1 MNDKLLRAAIAE
13 FLGTFTLVFVGAAVV
28 ATGAGLVAAALG
40 HGLIL
45 VGIILAYGRISG
57 AHVNPAVTLGLLV
70 GRQITLDRA
79 IFYWV
84 AQFVGALVAAVLVR
98 ALLPDAVLTL
108 MADGTTFNVG
118 QTIGS
123 VTSADVL
130 RAAAFEFVLTFFL
143 VSAVY
148 QAAVFGKLNNL
159 EALAIG
165 LTLAGSIFAGGVF
178 TGASL
183 NPARTLGPALI
194 GGGNLDYVLPYLIGQ
209 LLAGAV
215 AGILHMALFRPQ
227 AEPEGV

>member
-1 MNDKLLRAAIAE
+1 MNDSLLKASIAE
-13 FLGTFTLVFVGAAVV
+13 FLGTFTLVFIGAAAVTV
-28 ATGAGLVAAALG
+28 AGGEGLVVPALG

-70 GRQITLDRA
+70 GRQITIDRA
-79 IFYWV
+79 AFYWV
-84 AQFVGALVAAVLVR
+84 AQFVGGIVAAVVLR
-98 ALLPDAVLTL
+98 LLLPDSVVLPSPDVVNIGEAVGTLTN
-108 MADGTTFNVG
+108 TEVW
-118 QTIGS
+118 
-123 VTSADVL
+123 
-130 RAAAFEFVLTFFL
+130 RAAAFEFVLTIIL

-165 LTLAGSIFAGGVF
+165 LTLAGAIFAGGVY

-194 GGGNLDYVLPYLIGQ
+194 AGNLSYVVPYMVGQ
-209 LLAGAV
+209 FLAGAF
-215 AGILHMALFRPQ
+215 GGLLHMALYRPN
-227 AEPEGV
+227 AEAARP

>member
-98 ALLPDAVLTL
+98 ALLPDAVLGL
-108 MADGTTFNVG
+108 LADGTTFNVG

-123 VTSADVL
+123 VTSADIL

-215 AGILHMALFRPQ
+215 AGVLHMTLFRPQ